1 MIPLTH
7 FHAFHPT
14 GPFLYPLKT
23 SRKLWFSNVF
33 RTYKKGPVAC
43 YGFNNS

>member
-14 GPFLYPLKT
+14 GPFLYPEKT
-23 SRKLWFSNVF
+23 NVF
-33 RTYKKGPVAC
+33 WTYRKESVAC
-43 YGFNNS
+43 NGFNNS